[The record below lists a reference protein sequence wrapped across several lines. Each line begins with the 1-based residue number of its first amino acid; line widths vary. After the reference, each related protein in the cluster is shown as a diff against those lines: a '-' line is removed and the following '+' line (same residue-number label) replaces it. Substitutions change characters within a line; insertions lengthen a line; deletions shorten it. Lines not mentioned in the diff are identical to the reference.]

1 MAQILT
7 VANLKG
13 GVGKTTIAV
22 NLAGQLVSNG
32 AHVAVVDADAQA
44 SATHW
49 LEGGGVDVELITLA
63 LENSRGARRW
73 IGRVLDIDA
82 DYAVIDCPPHLRAV
96 TEAAI
101 GIADVVVVP
110 VTASG
115 ADLIAT
121 TRALELVHKARA
133 TRPGSGAGRGKA
145 RSGREMPQCVLVP
158 SKIDVRTS
166 AGREIGDALKQ
177 LGEPVGPAVR
187 QRTAFVDSFTAGQW
201 IGDYAQRSPA
211 RREIAALTKFIEER
225 LR

>member
-1 MAQILT
+1 MSQILT

-22 NLAGQLVSNG
+22 NLAGQLQTKRKR
-32 AHVAVVDADAQA
+32 VAVVDADAQE
-44 SATHW
+44 STTHW
-49 LEGGGVDVELITLA
+49 LEGGGVDVELITLP
-63 LENSRGARRW
+63 LENARGARRW
-73 IGRVLDIDA
+73 IDRVLDIEA
-82 DYAVIDCPPHLRAV
+82 DFTVIDCPPHLRAV

-121 TRALELVHKARA
+121 TRALELVRKARA
-133 TRPGSGAGRGKA
+133 TRPSGARRDAAGEGASPR
-145 RSGREMPQCVLVP
+145 CVLVP

-166 AGREIGDALKQ
+166 AGREIGEALGQ

-201 IGDYAQRSPA
+201 IGDYAKRSPA
-211 RREIAALTKFIEER
+211 RREIAALAKFIEER